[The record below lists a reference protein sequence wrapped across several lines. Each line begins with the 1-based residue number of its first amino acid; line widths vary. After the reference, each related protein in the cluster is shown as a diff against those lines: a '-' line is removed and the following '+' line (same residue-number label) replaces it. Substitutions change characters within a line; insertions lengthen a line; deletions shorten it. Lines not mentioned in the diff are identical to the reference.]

1 MYSPERSP
9 VRVNPALRHPDEH
22 FICLDGTWQFRLD
35 TDDVGIEQR
44 WFEKP
49 ERLKDTIRVPGCWQG
64 QGFGNDELDEIWD
77 FKIKARI
84 YRATLRQAQGR
95 PYQGTAWYGYNFRVP
110 EDWRTKLF
118 FYKEKFHH
126 KKHQGNEKFPHKRV
140 WLNFGGVHPSADV
153 FLNGL
158 QIGSHSGPFVPF
170 GYDVTRHIRFN
181 EDNFLAVRVHERDRY
196 LGFAYNWHGCWS
208 GLYRG
213 VELSAT
219 GSSWIEHCRI
229 HPNLEREKLYLQV
242 QIKHANIPSEPLSL
256 AISISNASASTEQ
269 KSPQFCHEQPVEV
282 VSNTTFLNFSV
293 PVPEA
298 KPWSPDNPYLY
309 RVDVSLRRNE
319 EFLDALSERVGFVS
333 FSKGDTADPSLR
345 SGQAL
350 IDAHGQADEQMSNL
364 RLSAS
369 VHSVGGI
376 KSGKQIMINDE
387 PYYLRGAGGEFNVAP
402 DIGSPNPSRETWVKR
417 LQLARSYGFNYVR
430 FQSSVPCPEY
440 FDAADEVG
448 LIVQSEMGMLGAW
461 HGHGRAI
468 AYAYPWPTPEF
479 YSTLKWQWE
488 KTVMRDANHPSAAI
502 YCMSNEM
509 GDLSGFKKISG
520 FPDYA
525 KDVAEE
531 CYHTTKAIHPA
542 SLIIWTDGGYNPE
555 MPADFCNAE
564 ASLDEK
570 IPLPLIQHEF
580 RWWTSYPDVR
590 IKDKFTGAMRP
601 YFIEIAEQNAAKS
614 GILEL
619 LPLVAAN
626 SQRLQA
632 LERKVKLEAL
642 RRDYPH
648 LAGISLFSASDCGP
662 ACQGLWDDFWHPKC
676 VSAEEF
682 LKTNGDAV
690 VLIDRNFEDRV
701 LVGGEKFHCKFYLSD
716 FSHPPLA
723 YSSLSWEFLVNG
735 DMADSGEI
743 EAKPNP
749 FCTTQIGNIDI
760 TLPSYS
766 QPHTAVLRARVVD
779 GIRSISNEWKFWLF
793 PARIIFPPNAALY
806 KLGNETLWQEVGN
819 GLKTISK
826 AEISGIEN
834 HVLVSEVLDED
845 VISYIASGGR
855 LVLINPKNIPRQ
867 EFKPGFGSAGGYFF
881 TKPAQYPP
889 YEDGNCG
896 TLIRSHE
903 MLNDFPHEGFA
914 DLQFYRMIAE
924 TPPFDMELFTPYG
937 IVPVIQAFGSP
948 YTVCSQRAY
957 LFEAAVGKGRMIFC
971 GLKIEPQNAA
981 AVYFL
986 SVLLNYA
993 ASSAFCPTKEIPL
1006 DILRNILSQH
1016 AGG

>member
-1 MYSPERSP
+1 MYSPEKSP

-22 FICLDGTWQFRLD
+22 FMCLDGTWQFRLD
-35 TDDVGIEQR
+35 ADNVGVEQR

-49 ERLKDTIRVPGCWQG
+49 EMLKDTIRVPGCWQG
-64 QGFGNDELDEIWD
+64 QGYGNDELDEIWD

-84 YRATLRQAQGR
+84 YQAT
-95 PYQGTAWYGYNFRVP
+95 YQGTAWYGYNFHVP
-110 EDWRTKLF
+110 EDWRNLPPSQ
-118 FYKEKFHH
+118 ER
-126 KKHQGNEKFPHKRV
+126 NNRRV

-170 GYDVTRHIRFN
+170 GYDVTRHIHFN

-208 GLYRG
+208 GLYRS

-219 GSSWIEHCRI
+219 GSSWIEHCFL
-229 HPNLEREKLYLQV
+229 HPNLEREKLYLQIQV
-242 QIKHANIPSEPLSL
+242 KHASIPSEPLSL
-256 AISISNASASTEQ
+256 AISISNASASTVQE
-269 KSPQFCHEQPVEV
+269 SPQFRHEQPVEV
-282 VSNTTFLNFSV
+282 VSNTTFLNLSV

-298 KPWSPDNPYLY
+298 KPWSPDNPHLY

-319 EFLDALSERVGFVS
+319 ETLDALSERVGFVS
-333 FSKGDTADPSLR
+333 FS
-345 SGQAL
+345 
-350 IDAHGQADEQMSNL
+350 I
-364 RLSAS
+364 
-369 VHSVGGI
+369 
-376 KSGKQIMINDE
+376 SGKQIMINDE

-402 DIGSPNPSRETWVKR
+402 DTGSPNPSRENWVKR

-479 YSTLKWQWE
+479 YSALKWQWE

-502 YCMSNEM
+502 YCLSNEM
-509 GDLSGFKKISG
+509 GDLSGFKKTSG

-525 KDVAEE
+525 KEVAEE

-555 MPADFCNAE
+555 LPADFCNAE
-564 ASLDEK
+564 ASQGEK
-570 IPLPLIQHEF
+570 VPLPIIQHEF

-590 IKDKFTGAMRP
+590 IKDKFTGAIRP

-619 LPLVAAN
+619 LPLGAAN

-632 LERKVKLEAL
+632 LERKGKLEAL

-690 VLIDRNFEDRV
+690 VLIDRNFEDRI
-701 LVGGEKFHCKFYLSD
+701 LVGGEKFNCKFYLSD

-723 YSSLSWEFLVNG
+723 PPSLSWEFLING
-735 DMADSGEI
+735 DVTDSGEI
-743 EAKPNP
+743 ESKPNP
-749 FCTTQIGNIDI
+749 FCTTQIGSIDI

-766 QPHTAVLRARVVD
+766 QPHTAVLRAMVVD
-779 GIRSISNEWKFWLF
+779 GRRSISNEWKFWLY
-793 PARIIFPPNAALY
+793 PARITFPPNTALY
-806 KLGNETLWQEVGN
+806 KVGNETLWQEIGN

-826 AEISGIEN
+826 AEISGVEN
-834 HVLVSEVLDED
+834 QVLVSDVLDED

-896 TLIRSHE
+896 TLIQNHV
-903 MLNDFPHEGFA
+903 MLSNFPHEDFA

-957 LFEAAVGKGRMIFC
+957 LFETAVGKGRIIFC

-981 AVYFL
+981 AVYLL
-986 SVLLNYA
+986 SVLLKYA
-993 ASSAFCPTKEIPL
+993 ASPAFCPTKEIPL
-1006 DILRNILSQH
+1006 DILRDIRSPQKVSE
-1016 AGG
+1016 